1 MNFFY
6 YILEE
11 TVSIFCYFYFFLRIV
26 SLVQKHIFLIKKYID
41 KYINI
46 RYPIICINDNAALA
60 QLVERFHGKEEVA
73 GSSPASGFLK
83 QCNMLV

>member
-1 MNFFY
+1 MNFFI
-6 YILEE
+6 ILSKKPFAFFVIFIFSKICFPIRE
-11 TVSIFCYFYFFLRIV
+11 THFFRKNSV
-26 SLVQKHIFLIKKYID
+26 D

>member
-1 MNFFY
+1 MLFLLFSKNCFISTKTHFFDK
-6 YILEE
+6 
-11 TVSIFCYFYFFLRIV
+11 
-26 SLVQKHIFLIKKYID
+26 KHID
-41 KYINI
+41 KYIII